1 MSKKLNKN
9 KFLPLI
15 KLKYYILP
23 DKSEKHE
30 PSGISCCICLKK
42 NIVNVAG
49 VFYNEDG
56 KTHHICEDCAVHR
69 YKEENNFNSFKI
81 AYSHRRRLFDVGYL
95 FNEIVIDEYI
105 KFNKINGFKDL
116 KNPEDIFI
124 KITSIYNELFS
135 KEEKEWLEKIEL
147 QEDIEKKL
155 REKIWMINIGN
166 I

>member
-1 MSKKLNKN
+1 MRTKYNMSKKLNKN

-81 AYSHRRRLFDVGYL
+81 APLINFRNNLDNINTPHPTKT
-95 FNEIVIDEYI
+95 I
-105 KFNKINGFKDL
+105 KFI
-116 KNPEDIFI
+116 
-124 KITSIYNELFS
+124 
-135 KEEKEWLEKIEL
+135 
-147 QEDIEKKL
+147 Q
-155 REKIWMINIGN
+155 
-166 I
+166 